1 MAMNVNVQFFSYFKQ
16 LTGTSAVME
25 VLPEGATVEDLL
37 RVLSQRYPKL
47 RGAERSTLV
56 AVGVDYAPR
65 EQVLREGDEVSV
77 FPPVQGG

>member
-47 RGAERSTLV
+47 RGAERSMEDPTP
-56 AVGVDYAPR
+56 AVPR
-65 EQVLREGDEVSV
+65 IAKAGIRTGAVNPL
-77 FPPVQGG
+77 PLHH